1 MQGLSQDVA
10 TALRAFRRAPGVT
23 TLAIAMLAV
32 GIGAN
37 TAVFSVVDAVMLRPL
52 PYPRPDRIV
61 RIWATAPER
70 GLDLAEISNQ
80 RFLDIA
86 ARNGSFASVGAFTA
100 DSVDL
105 TGGAEPVRLA
115 AARVSPGVLDVLG
128 VGPAIGRNFVA
139 AEEAPGGPDAVLLG
153 DRVWR
158 ERFGA
163 DPLILGRSIDIDG
176 TSHAVVGVL
185 PRGFAFPDEAT
196 EVWIPRVASPNF
208 LNRGNVDRG
217 STYLSL
223 VARLRPGV
231 SEARAGADLQRLAG
245 SDRRVG
251 SLDEGLRY
259 RFLPLGEATTRD
271 ARPILVLLLGA
282 VALVLLIACV
292 DVTNLLLVR
301 AIERRREVA
310 VRKALGASR
319 ARLVRQF
326 LVESVVMAAAAAAF
340 GVALAKAALPGLI
353 RLATRQHLARAST
366 VALDLRVLAFTSIA
380 AVVTGVVFGLAPA
393 LQGAR
398 TDIRTA
404 LLEAGRT
411 TRGDVGRR
419 RTRGALVAVEVAL
432 AVMLLMGA
440 GLLLRTILRLEAVD
454 PGFRSDHLVVARV
467 DLAPSR
473 YPTPEAIRAFFARL
487 KESLASLSGVNA
499 VGAAQALPLSADSQ
513 QTLVVAEG
521 GPIPPLAERPIVSF
535 DTVAFDYFRAL
546 GTPLVAGRTFADGDN
561 ASVPLRVVVNRSF
574 ARRFFPG
581 RNAVGRHISIGRSP
595 APVEII
601 GVVGD
606 MRSDGLDSAPRE
618 AFYLSALQHAVPSM
632 KLVVR
637 SSAPS
642 SVLAPLIRQ
651 RLRTIDPDQPLADLR
666 SMDDIVSESIGPR
679 RRIELLLGIFAG
691 IALALA
697 AIGLFA
703 LMAYSVRQR
712 SAEIGIRIALGAEP
726 RRILA
731 GTIGEGLRLA
741 AAGLAVGLAGGA
753 VLTRFL
759 ASLLFDTR
767 TGDPATIAAV
777 SASLLVVA
785 ALASWLPA
793 LRAAKTD
800 PMKTLRAE

>member
-1 MQGLSQDVA
+1 MRGLAQDLA
-10 TALRAFRRAPGVT
+10 TAVRGFRRSPGVT
-23 TLAIAMLAV
+23 FLVIGLLAV

-37 TAVFSVVDAVMLRPL
+37 TAVFSVVDAVILRPL

-105 TGGAEPVRLA
+105 TGGSEPVRLV

-139 AEEAPGGPDAVLLG
+139 AEETPGGPDVVLLG
-153 DRVWR
+153 DRIWR

-163 DPLILGRSIDIDG
+163 DPRILGRSIDIDR
-176 TSHAVVGVL
+176 TSHTVIGVL
-185 PRGFAFPDEAT
+185 PRGFAFPDAAT

-223 VARLRPGV
+223 VARLKPGV
-231 SEARAGADLQRLAG
+231 SSARAGADLDRLAG
-245 SDRRVG
+245 SERRIG

-259 RFLPLGEATTRD
+259 RFLPLPEATTRD
-271 ARPILVLLLGA
+271 ARPILLLLLGA

-319 ARLVRQF
+319 SRLVRQF
-326 LVESVVMAAAAAAF
+326 LVESVVLASAAAAF
-340 GVALAKAALPGLI
+340 GVLLAKAALPGLI
-353 RLATRQHLARAST
+353 VLASRQHLPRVSD

-380 AVVTGVVFGLAPA
+380 SVVTGLIFGLAPA
-393 LQGAR
+393 LQGAG

-411 TRGDVGRR
+411 TRGDTSRR
-419 RTRGALVAVEVAL
+419 RMRGLLVAGEVAL
-432 AVMLLMGA
+432 AVILLMGA
-440 GLLLRTILRLEAVD
+440 GLILRTLLRLEAVD
-454 PGFRSDHLVVARV
+454 PGFRSDHLLVARV
-467 DLAPSR
+467 DLAPAR
-473 YPTPEAIRAFFARL
+473 YPKPEAIRAFFSRL
-487 KESLASLSGVNA
+487 RDSLASLPGVDA
-499 VGAAQALPLSADSQ
+499 VGAAQALPLSADGQ

-521 GPIPPLAERPIVSF
+521 GPIPPLAERPIVSL
-535 DTVAFDYFRAL
+535 DTIAFDYFRAL
-546 GTPLVAGRTFADGDN
+546 GTPLVAGRTFAEGDD
-561 ASVPLRVVVNRSF
+561 ASAPLRVVVNRSF

-581 RNAVGRHISIGRSP
+581 RDAVGRHILVGRSP
-595 APVEII
+595 APVEVI

-606 MRSDGLDSAPRE
+606 MRSDGLDTAPRE
-618 AFYLSALQHAVPSM
+618 AFYLSATQHAVSSM
-632 KLVVR
+632 TLVIR
-637 SSAPS
+637 SSAPGA
-642 SVLAPLIRQ
+642 VLGPLVRR
-651 RLRTIDPDQPLADLR
+651 RLRTIDADQPFSDLR
-666 SMDDIVSESIGPR
+666 SMDDIVAESTGPR
-679 RRIELLLGIFAG
+679 RRIGFLLGIFAG
-691 IALALA
+691 IALSLA
-697 AIGLFA
+697 AVGLFA

-731 GTIGEGLRLA
+731 RTIAEGLRLA
-741 AAGLAVGLAGGA
+741 AFGLAVGLASGA
-753 VLTRFL
+753 VLTRSMT
-759 ASLLFDTR
+759 SLLYDTR

-777 SASLLVVA
+777 SVFLLAVA
-785 ALASWLPA
+785 ALASWIPA
-793 LRAAKTD
+793 RRAANTD